1 MVDGLMRG
9 FILAGLL
16 IGIATGA
23 EAASKQATESKLNT
37 DAFLAACVTDPG
49 VTNQPG
55 LEAGSKV
62 TAQMFCECIVGKDH
76 DKQMT
81 QAEVDIL
88 AKMHKDVTDE
98 DAASFPQLEDLL
110 VKNEGFEDAC
120 KASLGMPASQ

>member
-1 MVDGLMRG
+1 
-9 FILAGLL
+9 
-16 IGIATGA
+16 
-23 EAASKQATESKLNT
+23 
-37 DAFLAACVTDPG
+37 
-49 VTNQPG
+49 
-55 LEAGSKV
+55 
-62 TAQMFCECIVGKDH
+62 
-76 DKQMT
+76 MT